1 MTDPVARGLDLA
13 RARRWFEAHEAFE
26 DAWRA
31 EADPRRK
38 ATLRALVHACV
49 ALEHQRRGLTVGERL
64 QLQKARARAT
74 ETQQTPLTDI
84 APLGRAI
91 SAYGSDL
98 AHPLNARATLAPS

>member
-49 ALEHQRRGLTVGERL
+49 ALEHRRRGNPVGERL
-64 QLQKARARAT
+64 QLQKARARAA
-74 ETQQTPLTDI
+74 EGAADDPLTDI
-84 APLGRAI
+84 ARRWAEAI
-91 SAYGSDL
+91 SAAGPD
-98 AHPLNARATLAPS
+98 AWPTP